1 MVAGVAAAKPEGT
14 AFERAGARSG
24 ARVGEDTEAI
34 STAAGAAGEAVIVG
48 PLPSVYRAFAQPPA
62 NCATHCLKPGL
73 GGPIP
78 HVMNGFLHWLLS
90 GAASLVLVAVV
101 VAWWEHL
108 GRAAAQ
114 HDAKQPLP
122 PRLATVDVE
131 LDALVALGQGT
142 GDVYE
147 RRQTLDGAM
156 ARMAGVAGSAWT
168 DTAPM
173 IGIGLRENNATTR
186 AAPQS
191 RRDSFEHVL

>member
-1 MVAGVAAAKPEGT
+1 
-14 AFERAGARSG
+14 
-24 ARVGEDTEAI
+24 
-34 STAAGAAGEAVIVG
+34 
-48 PLPSVYRAFAQPPA
+48 
-62 NCATHCLKPGL
+62 
-73 GGPIP
+73 
-78 HVMNGFLHWLLS
+78 MNGFLHWILS
-90 GAASLVLVAVV
+90 GAASLVVVATV

-108 GRAAAQ
+108 GRVAAQ

-122 PRLATVDVE
+122 PRTVTVDVE

-147 RRQTLDGAM
+147 RQQTLDGAM

-186 AAPQS
+186 TTLQTK
-191 RRDSFEHVL
+191 RDSFEHVL